1 MNDPGG
7 HDVKA
12 TSMTRTS
19 FATAALLLTLSA
31 TVAPSAGRLQEPS
44 TADVLDRYAAGR
56 VQEAVM
62 AVATI
67 PNLTLFTARYP
78 SEALAWVGT
87 GDDAVRR
94 RRAAATFVLELTR
107 SRLDSDW
114 RLLRDIMEWTCA
126 DLRAAGPADDF
137 ERAWHDAALALAGR
151 ARDRIWL
158 LGDVPYLPGQKPPRR
173 REGSESPAH
182 LLHVA
187 ERLPESP
194 SIRLEWIMAWTW
206 GRDREPTRNVEAGRI
221 PVILGRRERQ
231 LDAVAALKPLTDDP
245 VVGAEASLRVAYLQ
259 FLLNDHP
266 GALARASGVAAKSA
280 PPAARY
286 VAHVIAGRALEAMQQ
301 REPARGAYERALT
314 VVPAAE
320 SASLALAAL
329 RLTSDDGADT
339 SALIDRAL
347 VRTRDGDDPWRLFLY
362 GSFRY
367 WPDRLRA
374 LRTEA
379 AR

>member
-1 MNDPGG
+1 MI
-7 HDVKA
+7 
-12 TSMTRTS
+12 RTS
-19 FATAALLLTLSA
+19 FAGAALLLALCA
-31 TVAPSAGRLQEPS
+31 TATPSAGGLQEPS
-44 TADVLDRYAAGR
+44 TAGVLDRYAAGR

-78 SEALAWVGT
+78 SEALAWIGA
-87 GDDAVRR
+87 GEDAVRR

-114 RLLRDIMEWTCA
+114 RLLRDLIEWTCA
-126 DLRAAGPADDF
+126 DLRAAGPVDDF

-158 LGDVPYLPGQKPPRR
+158 LGEVPYLPGQKPRR
-173 REGSESPAH
+173 LPVGANSPAH
-182 LLHVA
+182 LLHAA
-187 ERLPESP
+187 ERLPESS

-221 PVILGRRERQ
+221 PVVLGRRERQ

-245 VVGAEASLRVAYLQ
+245 VIGAEASLRMASLQ

-266 GALARASGVAAKSA
+266 GALATASGIAATAA
-280 PPAARY
+280 PPAVRY
-286 VAHVIAGRALEAMQQ
+286 VAHVIAGRALDETQERDRA
-301 REPARGAYERALT
+301 REAYERALT
-314 VVPAAE
+314 AVPGAE

-329 RLTSDDGADT
+329 RLTTGDGAET

-362 GSFRY
+362 GSFRD
-367 WPDRLRA
+367 WPARLRA
-374 LRTEA
+374 LRTEV